1 MKSEVLL
8 AVLAAVVTAAG
19 WFVTY
24 FLAKRREDNTRRLER
39 TARHLER
46 QVEEFYGPLFNLVHQ
61 VVIANHVQ
69 HKILSGTAK
78 GKLTPEQAEAVRR
91 FFRERFFFPV
101 HAEINQILKTRLHL
115 VEGAAMP
122 EVFYRYVK
130 HAVQEQA
137 QALLWQEQQVDTS
150 FVPGE
155 PYPNDLYEAV
165 KGGLGRLMEEYERL
179 TRALEPRRLRRGT
192 TGEGAKPADQ
202 T

>member
-1 MKSEVLL
+1 MQPEVLL

-24 FLAKRREDNTRRLER
+24 FLAKRQEDARRRLEQSV
-39 TARHLER
+39 RHVER
-46 QVEEFYGPLFNLVHQ
+46 QIEEFYGPLFNLVHQ

-69 HKILSGTAK
+69 HKILAGTAK
-78 GKLTPEQAEAVRR
+78 GKVDAEQAEAVRR
-91 FFRERFFFPV
+91 FFRERYFFPV

-115 VEGAAMP
+115 VEGAEMP

-137 QALLWQEQQVDTS
+137 QSSLWQEHRIDTS

-155 PYPNDLYEAV
+155 PYPNDLYQAA
-165 KGGLGRLMEEYERL
+165 KGGLDRLMQEYERL
-179 TRALEPRRLRRGT
+179 TRALAAGRPSR
-192 TGEGAKPADQ
+192 PATRQ
-202 T
+202 ERAEAETA